1 MSDANSPEPAKK
13 RKPKDF
19 AQINGACKMA
29 KLSDG
34 YAAKSCPECGT
45 NHKLR
50 ICPWCGHSRSKK
62 K

>member
-1 MSDANSPEPAKK
+1 MTQQPQETPAKK

-34 YAAKSCPECGT
+34 YAAKDCPECGL
-45 NHKLR
+45 NHKLK
-50 ICPWCGHSRSKK
+50 ICPWCGQIRGKK
-62 K
+62 